1 MGESWWIKLIISSL
15 QQLLL
20 QLSLEDLHLTIYR
33 DAEFVLVNG
42 LEVSHL
48 GLMGELH
55 LPGLDQI
62 FHHFFQRSFRPH
74 LSYTPISFNPSR
86 KWSWTERALGSGYI
100 FSNYPVRILS
110 T

>member
-1 MGESWWIKLIISSL
+1 MSLGGSSLLIVSSL

-20 QLSLEDLHLTIYR
+20 QLLLEDLHLTIYR

-74 LSYTPISFNPSR
+74 LSYTHLSVSIQAE
-86 KWSWTERALGSGYI
+86 TEAGQKVHWVHVFY
-100 FSNYPVRILS
+100 